1 MVYMIESGERPAKGR
16 AKQWLK
22 DYPVAS
28 HQLLCTLTD
37 AIIDYLEMQVKHGAQ
52 ILQVFES
59 SAECIDKEQFAEVSL
74 PYVRQIRERLL
85 QRLRDHGIDAVPM
98 VLYAKGAGH
107 SLREQAECGY
117 EIIGLDYNV
126 DPIEA
131 RQAVG
136 PNVTLQGNLDP
147 AALYESAVSFQ
158 QLFLR
163 LVKLRPFNRF
173 FFVVFY
179 RMCSRG

>member
-1 MVYMIESGERPAKGR
+1 MVYMIESGVIPAKGR

-22 DYPVAS
+22 DYPEAS
-28 HQLLCTLTD
+28 HQLLSKLTD
-37 AIIDYLEMQVKHGAQ
+37 AIVDYLEMQVKYGAQ

-59 SAECIDKEQFAEVSL
+59 SADCIDKEQFAEVSL

-85 QRLRDHGIDAVPM
+85 QRLSQQSVDAVPM
-98 VLYAKGAGH
+98 VLFAKGAGH

-117 EIIGLDYNV
+117 EVISLDYNV

-136 PNVTLQGNLDP
+136 QNTTLQGNLDP
-147 AALYESAVSFQ
+147 ASMYKPAVSLTF
-158 QLFLR
+158 
-163 LVKLRPFNRF
+163 
-173 FFVVFY
+173 
-179 RMCSRG
+179 